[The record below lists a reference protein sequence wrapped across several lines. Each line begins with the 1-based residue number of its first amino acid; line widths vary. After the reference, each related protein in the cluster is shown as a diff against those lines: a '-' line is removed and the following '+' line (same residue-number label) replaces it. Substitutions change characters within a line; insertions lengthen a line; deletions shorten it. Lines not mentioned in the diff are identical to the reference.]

1 MDMPGVRPNPDGVE
15 AILSWEDFKTDTKL
29 ETDGL
34 LRFRELPLE
43 FVKGYA
49 NQMNSLQQL
58 MRNKGKKFEW
68 NEKA

>member
-1 MDMPGVRPNPDGVE
+1 MPGARPDPDGVE
-15 AILSWEDFKTDTKL
+15 VILSWEDFKTDTKH

-34 LRFRELPLE
+34 LRIRELPLE

-49 NQMNSLQQL
+49 NQMNTSQQL

-68 NEKA
+68 NEKT